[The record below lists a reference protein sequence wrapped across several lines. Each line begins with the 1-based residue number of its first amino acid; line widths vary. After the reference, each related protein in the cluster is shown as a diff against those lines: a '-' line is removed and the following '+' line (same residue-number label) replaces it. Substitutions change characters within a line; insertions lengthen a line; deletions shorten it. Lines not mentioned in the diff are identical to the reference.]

1 MTTTTTRRSG
11 IHTFLNS
18 RNNLCLLTC
27 RSPSPTERRRPHP
40 APRSRPAS
48 WAKPA
53 TELKFY
59 VRRLLHLTAR
69 PEVGWRVH
77 GRAHPSTSTHACAVT
92 GTTVFDTHTAA
103 LQPHPNR
110 QRHAQRP
117 TVRNLHRLAIQQL
130 VSLSRRR
137 LHPHGAVAE
146 PLDLHGLLRG
156 DPFCRW
162 ANQGGPYAET
172 TEVGLEC

>member
-117 TVRNLHRLAIQQL
+117 TVRNLHAARNPATCQPLPPTAPPTGRG
-130 VSLSRRR
+130 SRAARC
-137 LHPHGAVAE
+137 PWPVA
-146 PLDLHGLLRG
+146 G
-156 DPFCRW
+156 
-162 ANQGGPYAET
+162 
-172 TEVGLEC
+172 